1 MAITAQ
7 AFSPANG
14 VAATSD
20 VESLEYTNG
29 GLVVVLACS
38 MDENRKVSG
47 IKVTFP
53 RVTGFRLLDE
63 LDLVRYWMAKDFPCG
78 SHVLEVKGG
87 GWSSEENIFQ
97 TFETARREWLVV
109 SGNACV
115 SVFCRAEPEIAEIK
129 WEFKK

>member
-1 MAITAQ
+1 
-7 AFSPANG
+7 
-14 VAATSD
+14 
-20 VESLEYTNG
+20 VEYIDG
-29 GLVVVLACS
+29 RLVVVVACS
-38 MDENRKVSG
+38 SDENRQVSG

-63 LDLVRYWMAKDFPCG
+63 LDLARYWIAKDFPSG

-87 GWSSEENIFQ
+87 GWSSEEDMFQ

-115 SVFCRAEPEIAEIK
+115 SVFCRAEPKITELN